1 MGTSDPL
8 CFVFV
13 CQAGELEIKA
23 GLLAASLQRSLGRAA
38 ELVAAVPVPSSR
50 WGDLLPVTKALLD
63 QLHVRMVEIENRIDD
78 SYGHGNK
85 VSALAAGANVGRTI
99 FLDSDILCLRAPDQE
114 AFSASFCAKPADLGT
129 WGEVEGQ
136 WEEVYRLF
144 GLALPSRR
152 VVTTVS
158 GQLSPPYFN
167 AGVIA
172 VEDAPA
178 FARCWEEACIRVDRA
193 DNIPRKRPWLDQI
206 ALPVAV
212 ERLGLDFRVLSDSYN
227 FPAHLRPLPN
237 ASPVFCHYHSPEVL
251 RREPV
256 LTALVRQLA
265 ADHPPLAGLVRRGG
279 DEWRRVLAAPR
290 RLSPPKRPMP
300 WRHWLNGRE
309 RRSEMPGRQP
319 EVLITG
325 IPRSGTSLL
334 CRLLHEQPDCV
345 VVNEPAEIFGPLTN
359 CENPWWI
366 ACYYRE
372 LRRDILEGEAI
383 ENKVEDGRIVEDTRK
398 LDRRARYHPRV
409 SRSDFLLGTKNTLLY
424 LARIPV
430 IRRALPEAPIIAC
443 VRHPL
448 DTLASWKD
456 SFAHL
461 RDVKLDVFPV
471 SYADNAFLSGLD
483 RRRLR
488 HIVETEDPSQRRALL
503 WAHLAETIETH
514 RESLVIVKY
523 EDLVADPVTEM
534 RRILGAVPGFDVSAL
549 RPPALTLRTR
559 RELLDEADMRAA
571 ADLCG
576 REAAYFGYDLP

>member
-1 MGTSDPL
+1 M
-8 CFVFV
+8 

-23 GLLAASLQRSLGRAA
+23 GLLAASLRFRLG
-38 ELVAAVPVPSSR
+38 EGPDLVAAVPVPGGR
-50 WGDLLPVTKALLD
+50 WGEPHPETKALLD
-63 QLHVRMVEIENRIDD
+63 KLGVRLVEIRNRIDE

-85 VSALAAGANVGRTI
+85 VAALAAGAGLGKTI
-99 FLDSDILCLRAPDQE
+99 FLDSDILCLRAPAQD
-114 AFSASFCAKPADLGT
+114 AFAASFCAKPADLGT
-129 WGEVEGQ
+129 WGEAKGL
-136 WEEVYRLF
+136 WEQVYRLF
-144 GLALPSRR
+144 GLAVPSRR

-172 VEDAPA
+172 VDDAPA
-178 FARCWEEACIRVDRA
+178 FARCWEDACVRVDRA
-193 DNIPRKRPWLDQI
+193 DDIPRKRPWLDQI

-212 ERLGLDFRVLSDSYN
+212 ARLELDFRVLSDSYN

-237 ASPVFCHYHSPEVL
+237 ALPVFCHYHSPAVL

-265 ADHPPLAGLVRRGG
+265 ADRPRLAGLLWRGG
-279 DEWRRVLAAPR
+279 DDWGRLLAPPSR
-290 RLSPPKRPMP
+290 PFRPNRLMP
-300 WRHWLNGRE
+300 WSRWRNGRARKAE
-309 RRSEMPGRQP
+309 EPGEPP
-319 EVLITG
+319 ELLVTG

-345 VVNEPAEIFGPLTN
+345 VVNEPAEIFGPLTK

-366 ACYYRE
+366 ARYYRE
-372 LRRDILEGEAI
+372 LRRDVLEGEAI
-383 ENKVEDGRIVEDTRK
+383 ENKVEDGKIVEDTRK

-409 SRSDFLLGTKNTLLY
+409 SRPDFLLGTKNTLVY

-430 IRRALPEAPIIAC
+430 IRRALPRAPIIAC

-461 RDVKLDVFPV
+461 RDVNLDGFPP
-471 SYADNAFLSGLD
+471 SYVDNPFLSGQD
-483 RRRLR
+483 RKRLR
-488 HIVETEDPSQRRALL
+488 HIAETEDPSQRRALL
-503 WAHLAETIETH
+503 WAHLAETIEAH
-514 RESLVIVKY
+514 RESLVVVRY
-523 EDLVADPVTEM
+523 EDLVAEPVTELG
-534 RRILGAVPGFDVSAL
+534 RILGAVPGFHVPTL
-549 RPPALTLRTR
+549 RLPALTPRTR

-576 REAAYFGYDLP
+576 REAAYFGYEFS